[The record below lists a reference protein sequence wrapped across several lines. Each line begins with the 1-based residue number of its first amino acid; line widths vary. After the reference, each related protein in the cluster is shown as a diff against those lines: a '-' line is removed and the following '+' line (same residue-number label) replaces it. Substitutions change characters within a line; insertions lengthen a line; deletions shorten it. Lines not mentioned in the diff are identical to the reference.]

1 MGKVIS
7 FERHRREAALE
18 RLNRLT
24 GLGFERLPESLLP
37 HSPGQGRDEAAS
49 TRLRSWK

>member
-7 FERHRREAALE
+7 LDRHRREAALE

-24 GLGFERLPESLLP
+24 GLEFERWPESLAP
-37 HSPGQGRDEAAS
+37 TGPGQSRDEAGS
-49 TRLRSWK
+49 TRLRSSK